1 MVSIEE
7 QIRKAIQ
14 EGKFENLA
22 GKGKPLSLDE
32 NPFTDPEWRLAYHM
46 LQESGFRLPWMETR
60 AEIEASL
67 EARRQELAHAWQR
80 YRLAQADQADAPH
93 AQAEWR
99 AAQEAFHHQVQ
110 ELNARIRN
118 YNLEA
123 PSIHLQRGLVS
134 YTAELERVT
143 GDGSGSA

>member
-14 EGKFENLA
+14 EGKFDDLA
-22 GKGKPLSLDE
+22 GKGKPLALDE

-46 LQESGFRLPWMETR
+46 LQESGFRPAWMEAR

-67 EARRQELAHAWQR
+67 EVSRRELATAWER
-80 YRLAQADQADAPH
+80 FCAGEPDA
-93 AQAEWR
+93 ASVQAEWR
-99 AAQEAFHHQVQ
+99 QAQESFRLQAQ
-110 ELNARIRN
+110 ELNARIRL

-134 YTAELERVT
+134 LEAERERLARAR
-143 GDGSGSA
+143 SGEA